1 MRWRV
6 NTSLPIVSF
15 ALALGLL
22 ITAGLLSLAFKSLV
36 QDEESAFDI
45 QVGTIKDRLV
55 QRLTSADE
63 VLHGMRILFDAS
75 SSVDVDEFQVVS
87 NDTLSNYP
95 YIKTVMYLPVITQ
108 DERMYFEKSKHDEG
122 YPTFSINSL
131 KGDQYVPAQRQP
143 FHFPILYVEPFTPL
157 ASQQLGLD
165 LFGEP
170 ETRPYIQQAIDSAA
184 STAAL
189 PTQSDHADEYLVFKA
204 VYAAQAMPNLDE
216 IHERRNL
223 ISGIV
228 AIKVDAR
235 QLLETRLL
243 DNHISVKIYARPV
256 LNPKKLVRLFNSEA
270 PVSKGMGGHWTF
282 SHLAIDRE
290 IVIGEQ
296 HYVIQLRKSL
306 DWEDFRYQS
315 ILTAVLAGLLFTLLL
330 WFLARSIKA
339 RAEDL
344 QRRNEEIQQLVEL
357 KTHELASEKER
368 ALITLESIADAVI
381 TADSNGIIDY
391 LNPVAERLSGWSE
404 QEAVG
409 KPLIDLFKVFDE
421 TSLEEVTNP
430 VLQCLQN
437 GMPFMRQENT
447 VFINRNGNSVAINE
461 SAAPIKDRHGH
472 ITGVVLVFHDV
483 SSTRKLTRQMS
494 HQATHDALTGLP
506 NRILLMDH
514 LETALALAQ
523 HSGRSLAVMFLDLDR
538 FKVVNDTL
546 GHDVGDE
553 LLQQVANRLKD
564 CLREGDIV
572 SRLGG
577 DEFVIVTSEI
587 KGQAAVQPLAE
598 RVLKSFHTPFELG
611 HSEFFTSTSI
621 GISIY
626 PEGGTTTDELMKN
639 ADSAMYRVKAEGK
652 NNYLFYDAVS
662 NQRTKERFSL
672 EADLRRALERRE
684 LILHYQPQVSVKT
697 GELTGLE
704 ALIRWNHPA
713 LGLIPPMEFLP
724 LAEET
729 GLIVDIG
736 LWVMRQ
742 ACIQNRTW
750 QTMGL
755 PGVTVAVNIAHKQFI
770 RPTLVSEV
778 KQILLET
785 GLDPRFLE
793 LELTEGIL
801 ADNSAESNKRLSELK
816 EIGIKLSIDDFGTG
830 YSSLFYLKTFPID
843 SVKIDRCFIK
853 DIETDRHDAEIS
865 AAIIAM
871 SHSLNLEVVAEGVE
885 SEFQLEFLRQK
896 GCDTIQGFYYSPA
909 VPAEKAIV
917 FLEKS
922 ITGKTVHSYP

>member
-6 NTSLPIVSF
+6 NTSLPIVGF

-22 ITAGLLSLAFKSLV
+22 ITTVLLGLAFKNLM
-36 QDEESAFDI
+36 QDEEAAFEV
-45 QVGTIKDRLV
+45 QVGTIKDGLV

-63 VLHGMRILFDAS
+63 VLHSMRVLFDAS
-75 SSVDVDEFQVVS
+75 SSVDDDEFQIVA

-95 YIKTVMYLPVITQ
+95 FIKAVIYLPLITH
-108 DERMYFEKSKHDEG
+108 DERGYFEKSKHEEG

-131 KGDQYVPAQRQP
+131 RDGRYVPAQQQP
-143 FHFPILYVEPFTPL
+143 TYFPILYTEPFTPL

-165 LFGEP
+165 LFGAP
-170 ETRPYIQQAIDSAA
+170 ETRPYIQQAIDSGA
-184 STAAL
+184 STAVIS
-189 PTQSDHADEYLVFKA
+189 TQVSHADEYLALKA
-204 VYAAQAMPNLDE
+204 VYAGTTKPNLDE
-216 IHERRNL
+216 VHERRKL

-228 AIKVDAR
+228 AIKMDAR
-235 QLLETRLL
+235 QLLSTNQL
-243 DNHISVKIYARPV
+243 DDHISVAIYARPV
-256 LNPKKLVRLFNSEA
+256 LNSKKLVNLFNYEGLA
-270 PVSKGMGGHWTF
+270 TKGGREHWRYGD
-282 SHLAIDRE
+282 LARERE

-296 HYVIQLRKSL
+296 HFVIKLRKSL
-306 DWEDFRYQS
+306 HFEAFKYQS
-315 ILTAVLAGLLFTLLL
+315 MMVALFAGLLFTLLL
-330 WFLARSIKA
+330 WFLAKSIRA

-381 TADSNGIIDY
+381 TADSKGIIDY
-391 LNPVAERLSGWSE
+391 LNPVAERLSGWPE

-409 KPLIDLFKVFDE
+409 KPIVDLFKVFDE
-421 TSLEEVTNP
+421 KSLEEVANP

-437 GMPFMRQENT
+437 GLPFMRQENT
-447 VFINRNGNSVAINE
+447 VFINRNGDTVAINE
-461 SAAPIKDRHGH
+461 SAAPILDKHGN

-483 SSTRKLTRQMS
+483 SSTRKLTQQMS
-494 HQATHDALTGLP
+494 YQATHDALTGLP

-514 LETALALAQ
+514 LETELELAQ
-523 HSGRSLAVMFLDLDR
+523 QRGRSLAVMFLDLDR
-538 FKVVNDTL
+538 FKIVNDTL

-553 LLQQVANRLKD
+553 LLQQVADRLKA

-577 DEFVIVTSEI
+577 DEFVIVMSEI
-587 KGQAAVQPLAE
+587 KSNHAAQLLAE
-598 RVLKSFHTPFELG
+598 RVLKSFHTPFKLG
-611 HSEFFTSTSI
+611 QSEFFTSTSI
-621 GISIY
+621 GISVY
-626 PEGGTTTDELMKN
+626 PEGGMTSEELMKN

-652 NNYLFYDAVS
+652 NNYLFYSPKA

-672 EADLRRALERRE
+672 EADLRRALERQE
-684 LILHYQPQVSVKT
+684 LVLHYQPQVNVKT
-697 GELTGLE
+697 GKVTGLE
-704 ALIRWNHPA
+704 ALIRWNHPT
-713 LGLIPPMEFLP
+713 LGMIPPMEFLP

-736 LWVMRQ
+736 HWVMHQ
-742 ACIQNRTW
+742 ACSQNQAW
-750 QTMGL
+750 QQMGL
-755 PGVTVAVNIAHKQFI
+755 PKVTVAVNIAHKQFI
-770 RPTLVSEV
+770 RPTLVSDV
-778 KQILLET
+778 KNILHET

-801 ADNSAESNKRLSELK
+801 ADNSVESNKRLSELK
-816 EIGIKLSIDDFGTG
+816 AAGVKLSIDDFGTG

-853 DIETDRHDAEIS
+853 DIETDRNDAEIS

-871 SHSLNLEVVAEGVE
+871 SHNLNLEVVAEGVE
-885 SEFQLEFLRQK
+885 SEFQLDFLRRK

-909 VPAEKAIV
+909 VPAEMAIT
-917 FLEKS
+917 FLEKP
-922 ITGKTVHSYP
+922 ITGKSQLS